1 MKKFFVLLSSLAIV
15 LSGLLVAAPKATAAS
30 VIDQQYTAG
39 TGSVPIDSYL
49 GRFAQTFM
57 PTKTKLDKVQIEL
70 TGVVGSKSATVSIR
84 HNVVGVGWDVGNVAT
99 VPNQTITNGWN
110 TFDFEDITTTVSET
124 ETYGIW
130 VVSNDNGPQ
139 WKYTSGP
146 STYDRGYAIWQSQDK
161 VDWDFNFKTYGY
173 SPASTPADQTTAT
186 GTIGT
191 GEALGTTT
199 TSIVKPSNLTAAFS
213 DESKGVKLAWKAST
227 TTDIDGYKIFRSESA
242 DKGFT
247 KLAAVPK
254 EKVEYLDQD
263 FVAGK
268 TYYYQVRAYKGDAQS
283 VSTNTASAVVPTD
296 IAPAKPINFK
306 IVDSTFDMITAMWRK
321 STDPGLAGYTI
332 NLYQGKEKIRSTD
345 LSAEF
350 NNYSFFNLEP
360 GTLYK
365 VELIAKNAKDKTS
378 TPAFAFGSTQ
388 LPEALENLIDTTKV
402 IAAAIVLLLLLV
414 LVFNTVKHYK
424 KK

>member
-1 MKKFFVLLSSLAIV
+1 MKRFFILISSMAIV
-15 LSGLLVAAPKATAAS
+15 MSGLLASTPKATAAS
-30 VIDQQYTAG
+30 EVDQQYTGGGA
-39 TGSVPIDSYL
+39 SVVIDSYL
-49 GRFAQTFM
+49 GNFAQTFM
-57 PTKTKLDKVQIEL
+57 PTKTRLDKVQIEL
-70 TGVVGSKSATVSIR
+70 SDVVGSKSATVSIR

-110 TFDFEDITTTVSET
+110 TFDFADITTIISGTDS
-124 ETYGIW
+124 YGIW

-139 WKYTSGP
+139 WKYTLGP
-146 STYDRGYAIWQSQDK
+146 STYDRGYRIWQNNDMADQD
-161 VDWDFNFKTYGY
+161 WNFKTYGY
-173 SPASTPADQTTAT
+173 DPAAGETPAGQAATAT
-186 GTIGT
+186 T

-227 TTDIDGYKIFRSESA
+227 TSDIDGYKIFRSVSA

-247 KLAAVPK
+247 KLAATAK
-254 EKVEYLDQD
+254 NKVDYLDQD

-268 TYYYQVRAYKGDAQS
+268 TYYYQVRAYKGDSES
-283 VSTNTASAVVPTD
+283 VSTNVASAVVPTD
-296 IAPAKPINFK
+296 IAPAKPVNFK

-321 STDPGLAGYTI
+321 STDPSLAGYTI
-332 NLYQGKEKIRSTD
+332 NLYQGKEKIRSAE
-345 LSAEF
+345 LSAGF

-365 VELIAKNAKDKTS
+365 VELIAKNTKGKTS
-378 TPAFAFGSTQ
+378 TPALAFGSTE
-388 LPEALENLIDTTKV
+388 LPEALENLIDTTKT
-402 IAAAIVLLLLLV
+402 IAAAVVLLLLLV